1 MRGIPQPP
9 NRHDI
14 KFLVNSVL
22 IPLRKLSWQRRWG
35 DLRGDLVYAEMR
47 TPNEELLLGGGG
59 SEWLWSGG
67 SADCWAV
74 LYAYG

>member
-1 MRGIPQPP
+1 MA
-9 NRHDI
+9 DC
-14 KFLVNSVL
+14 
-22 IPLRKLSWQRRWG
+22 
-35 DLRGDLVYAEMR
+35 GDLVSAELR

-74 LYAYG
+74 LYAYGWKGEVESTRELASVGFRAES